1 MLNFIWG
8 SFIICGIV
16 FSVITGKSDTVTDS
30 LLSGGKEAI
39 TLCITMAGVIS
50 IWTGIMEIAE
60 KSGMIKGIAKKMD
73 GIITYLFPNIPKS
86 NIVREYIATNF
97 AANFFGLGW
106 AATPAGLLAMEELN
120 NMNKHKDVASDDMC
134 MFMIVNT
141 SSLQLVTM
149 NIIAYRSQYMSKNP
163 SEIIFAGIV
172 ATVVST
178 FAGVV
183 FAKIM
188 GRRNKYWK
196 IHYSF

>member
-30 LLSGGKEAI
+30 LLSGGKEAV

-120 NMNKHKDVASDDMC
+120 KMNKHKDVASDDMC

-196 IHYSF
+196 NSL

>member
-30 LLSGGKEAI
+30 LLSGGKEAV

-60 KSGMIKGIAKKMD
+60 RSGMIKGIAKKMD
-73 GIITYLFPNIPKS
+73 GIITYLFPNIPKNS
-86 NIVREYIATNF
+86 TVREYIATNF

-120 NMNKHKDVASDDMC
+120 NMNKHKDIASDDMC

-196 IHYSF
+196 NSL

>member
-86 NIVREYIATNF
+86 NVVREYIATNF

-120 NMNKHKDVASDDMC
+120 KMNKHKDVASDDMC

-196 IHYSF
+196 NSL

>member
-86 NIVREYIATNF
+86 NVVREYIATNF

-120 NMNKHKDVASDDMC
+120 NMNKHKDLASDDMC

-196 IHYSF
+196 NSL

>member
-120 NMNKHKDVASDDMC
+120 KMNKHKDVASDDMC

-196 IHYSF
+196 NSL

>member
-196 IHYSF
+196 NSL

>member
-73 GIITYLFPNIPKS
+73 SIITYLFPNIPKS
-86 NIVREYIATNF
+86 NVVREYIATNF

-196 IHYSF
+196 NSL

>member
-8 SFIICGIV
+8 SFIIWGIV

-86 NIVREYIATNF
+86 NVVREYIATNF

-196 IHYSF
+196 NSL

>member
-86 NIVREYIATNF
+86 NVVREYIATNF

-149 NIIAYRSQYMSKNP
+149 NIIAYRSQYMSENP

-196 IHYSF
+196 NSL

>member
-86 NIVREYIATNF
+86 NVVREYIATNF

-196 IHYSF
+196 NSL

>member
-30 LLSGGKEAI
+30 LLSGGKEAV

-73 GIITYLFPNIPKS
+73 GIITYLFPNIPKDS
-86 NIVREYIATNF
+86 TVREYIATNF

-120 NMNKHKDVASDDMC
+120 NMNKHKDIASDDMC

-149 NIIAYRSQYMSKNP
+149 NIIAYRSQYMSNNP

-172 ATVVST
+172 ATIVST

-196 IHYSF
+196 NSL

>member
-30 LLSGGKEAI
+30 LLSGGKEAV

-73 GIITYLFPNIPKS
+73 GIITYLFPNIPKNS
-86 NIVREYIATNF
+86 TVREYIATNF

-120 NMNKHKDVASDDMC
+120 NMNKHKDIASDDMC

-196 IHYSF
+196 NSL

>member
-1 MLNFIWG
+1 
-8 SFIICGIV
+8 
-16 FSVITGKSDTVTDS
+16 
-30 LLSGGKEAI
+30 
-39 TLCITMAGVIS
+39 
-50 IWTGIMEIAE
+50 
-60 KSGMIKGIAKKMD
+60 
-73 GIITYLFPNIPKS
+73 
-86 NIVREYIATNF
+86 
-97 AANFFGLGW
+97 
-106 AATPAGLLAMEELN
+106 MEELN

-196 IHYSF
+196 NSL

>member
-16 FSVITGKSDTVTDS
+16 FSVINGKSHLITDA
-30 LLSGGKEAI
+30 LLNGGKDAVS
-39 TLCITMAGVIS
+39 LCITMVGVIS

-60 KSGMIKGIAKKMD
+60 KSGMIKGISKKLG
-73 GIITYLFPNIPKS
+73 GILTYLFPKIPQNS
-86 NIVREYIATNF
+86 VAREYIAANF
-97 AANFFGLGW
+97 TANFFGLGW
-106 AATPAGLLAMEELN
+106 AATPAGLLAMEELSK
-120 NMNKHKDVASDDMC
+120 MNKKSDVASDEMC

-149 NIIAYRSQYMSKNP
+149 NIIAYRSQYMSQNP
-163 SEIIFAGIV
+163 SEIIFAGII

-178 FAGVV
+178 MAGVI

-188 GRRNKYWK
+188 GGRNKTWK
-196 IHYSF
+196 N